1 MLKKI
6 LVLTFLIINFS
17 LFSQNITDFL
27 PSNAGYFL
35 IVRNSVDYFDYLKKN
50 TNLFYVYLEKDG
62 LGLEDYFISLLSAAG
77 YSSGNTLDERK
88 IKKAINGEFL
98 LAGKEFDLELEDII
112 TFDPI
117 YILEKFKS
125 ETKDI
130 FLVWKSE
137 EPEELLNIIASLL
150 ESSIFKQ
157 DGDLIGELRSN
168 SGEVYFHV
176 GNGFLIL
183 GDTRSAVEAP
193 MRAYHG
199 EIGRMIDSE
208 EEAAEFVKASENY
221 WITGYFDSDRFKIG
235 LGLEY
240 AFSTKRT
247 TLFIN
252 PEGHTLA
259 ATMIQ
264 ENIFLDESEKSRI
277 LGYMTSK
284 DEALSEKYFGNYLA
298 FFPGGSVST
307 LRRELSHWFDESL
320 EPYRELADLIVEF
333 TKKSQGVAEIFGSI
347 VASPTSF
354 ALRLQT
360 SVNADMN
367 PETQKLRE
375 WGAKHYNTNG
385 FEVYEL
391 KSIFEKIYFLLD
403 KTELVITN
411 LSPEDYLKRLS
422 AGKRLE
428 DNDRY
433 VYLKNMYKT
442 ENIAEVFVNLGDI
455 FYDLLGMKADTA
467 LLYTESMEENGNLIH
482 SLRVY

>member
-1 MLKKI
+1 
-6 LVLTFLIINFS
+6 
-17 LFSQNITDFL
+17 
-27 PSNAGYFL
+27 
-35 IVRNSVDYFDYLKKN
+35 
-50 TNLFYVYLEKDG
+50 
-62 LGLEDYFISLLSAAG
+62 
-77 YSSGNTLDERK
+77 
-88 IKKAINGEFL
+88 
-98 LAGKEFDLELEDII
+98 
-112 TFDPI
+112 
-117 YILEKFKS
+117 
-125 ETKDI
+125 
-130 FLVWKSE
+130 
-137 EPEELLNIIASLL
+137 
-150 ESSIFKQ
+150 
-157 DGDLIGELRSN
+157 
-168 SGEVYFHV
+168 
-176 GNGFLIL
+176 
-183 GDTRSAVEAP
+183 
-193 MRAYHG
+193 
-199 EIGRMIDSE
+199 
-208 EEAAEFVKASENY
+208 
-221 WITGYFDSDRFKIG
+221 
-235 LGLEY
+235 
-240 AFSTKRT
+240 
-247 TLFIN
+247 
-252 PEGHTLA
+252 
-259 ATMIQ
+259 MIQ

-284 DEALSEKYFGNYLA
+284 DEALPEKYFGNYLA
-298 FFPGGSVST
+298 FFPGDSVST

-367 PETQKLRE
+367 PEIQKLQE

-422 AGKRLE
+422 AGKKLE